1 MSQSKSHKNE
11 ITLVPAEAA
20 VFLRR
25 LAGQLESGGV
35 EFGEVTVETD
45 GPVKIKQSVKTK
57 SDKVSFKLKLKYE
70 TALTPDLNGALG
82 ALPEE
87 DIEKDD
93 QTVQE
98 PVSEP
103 ESGEA
108 QASQAAEEPAEGEK
122 ADKPKSSYKSIKK
135 KMSKSFKSIKKAL
148 AEEGMPSKEDIEAF
162 AADCQ
167 TMTTFTGKDKGE
179 EHYQDFL
186 HHVEDMKQA
195 AQKGDAEALARAIT
209 ELGAIKKA
217 CHSDYK

>member
-20 VFLRR
+20 EFLRR

-87 DIEKDD
+87 GPEDES
-93 QTVQE
+93 QAVQE
-98 PVSEP
+98 PASEP

-108 QASQAAEEPAEGEK
+108 QASQATEEPQEK
-122 ADKPKSSYKSIKK
+122 ADKPKTSYKSLKK

-148 AEEGMPSKEDIEAF
+148 AEEGTPSKEDIEAF
-162 AADCQ
+162 ASDCQ
-167 TMTTFTGKDKGE
+167 AMTTFTGKDKGE

-195 AQKGDAEALARAIT
+195 AQKGDAEALARAIA
-209 ELGAIKKA
+209 ELGAMKKA